1 MTAQSVDGEKIKR
14 TGNKRHFKSS
24 IWNFTLYTWIFTFH
38 TFTWNFKF
46 HTLYLKFKFHTLH
59 LKAKMPTWKL
69 WVSSSPPWSS
79 SSGMNDTMLL
89 LIYMRA
95 VSIYISAV
103 SSNIWAVSCCWCQ
116 SIYEQFQIRWICAKR
131 SRNNESYET
140 TSASSYI

>member
-1 MTAQSVDGEKIKR
+1 MTAQSVDGEKKNGQGIRGISKAAF
-14 TGNKRHFKSS
+14 GISHFALEFS
-24 IWNFTLYTWIFTFH
+24 H
-38 TFTWNFKF
+38 FTWNFKF

-59 LKAKMPTWKL
+59 LNAKMPTWKL

-89 LIYMRA
+89 LIYIKSSFNLYFSSFNQYMSSFMLL
-95 VSIYISAV
+95 VSIY
-103 SSNIWAVSCCWCQ
+103 N
-116 SIYEQFQIRWICAKR
+116 IYEQFQIRWICAKR